1 MTFKVLSFVAL
12 ALTGVNAGV
21 VSRGCLSETEATGRN
36 ASDEAS
42 LQAYRRANMIDMEV
56 PSHYR
61 ITGLKTCTGSNKGH
75 LKGF

>member
-1 MTFKVLSFVAL
+1 MTFKVLSFAAVAL
-12 ALTGVNAGV
+12 AGVNAEV
-21 VSRGCLSETEATGRN
+21 ISRGCLSETEATGRN

-42 LQAYRRANMIDMEV
+42 LQPYRRANMLELEV

-61 ITGLKTCTGSNKGH
+61 ITSAYVCTTNNHGH